1 LALKERE
8 QVFNE
13 ALQMQQL
20 KDAETARAEARK
32 DALMP
37 EREAVVQSNEGA
49 LNQLAMALAALG
61 QSLEAIQQQQTNTA
75 QIQLQAMAQLAQAMT
90 APKRVVR
97 GADGRAI
104 GVETAAPMGNA

>member
-1 LALKERE
+1 
-8 QVFNE
+8 QVE
-13 ALQMQQL
+13 TARLQDSQV
-20 KDAETARAEARK
+20 ARAEARQ
-32 DALMP
+32 DAIMP
-37 EREAVVQSNEGA
+37 EREALVQSNEGA
-49 LNQLAMALAALG
+49 LTQLAAALAALG
-61 QSLEAIQQQQTNTA
+61 QSLEAMQQQQTNTA